1 MNDTVTTSQKEFVD
15 YKKLPWNT
23 AKIKFYNDNPDKR
36 FGFVT
41 LLDDKGSKL
50 KDAYLSGAVLDK
62 AGIYD
67 IKTDDLVDVR
77 LVQKEKGEA
86 CVIIRRH
93 IDETKQSPELTD
105 DNDSDSSDND

>member
-1 MNDTVTTSQKEFVD
+1 MNDTASSEKNFIN
-15 YKKLPWNT
+15 YKQLPWNK
-23 AKIKFYNDNPDKR
+23 AVIKFYNDNPDKR

-41 LLDDKGSKL
+41 LLNDKGVKI

-77 LVQKEKGEA
+77 LVTKEKGEA

-93 IDETKQSPELTD
+93 VDETQTQANTELTD
-105 DNDSDSSDND
+105 DND